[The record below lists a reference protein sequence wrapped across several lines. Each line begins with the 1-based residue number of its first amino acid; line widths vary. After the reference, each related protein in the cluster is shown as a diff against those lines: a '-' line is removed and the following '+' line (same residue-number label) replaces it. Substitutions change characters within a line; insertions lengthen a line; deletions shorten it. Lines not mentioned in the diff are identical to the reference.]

1 MREKAESPAPAAV
14 AREMDEDEEE
24 LLTTGLHGGEAG
36 GGARE
41 QEDKKKKGE
50 EGANVPTNG
59 DTLGGVLTNMAARVW
74 SAGPL
79 MMILSA
85 LSFSL
90 MDVCAKAAERRLP
103 ALQCVAAR
111 LAFMLPFNTAVL
123 HWLELDWR
131 GHADTRWLL
140 LQRGVCGFFAFSCL
154 LQVPPH
160 STSRAC
166 LLIVYPCTFTS
177 W

>member
-1 MREKAESPAPAAV
+1 
-14 AREMDEDEEE
+14 MDEDEEE
-24 LLTTGLHGGEAG
+24 LLTIGRRGGEAG

-41 QEDKKKKGE
+41 QEDKKE
-50 EGANVPTNG
+50 EGVPTIG
-59 DTLGGVLTNMAARVW
+59 DTLGCVLTNMAARVW

-79 MMILSA
+79 LMILSA

-123 HWLELDWR
+123 HWLDLDWR

-154 LQVPPH
+154 LQVAPH
-160 STSRAC
+160 
-166 LLIVYPCTFTS
+166 FTS
-177 W
+177 LPEAVCS